1 MGRETLK
8 KENAMSKLIV
18 KFDTHAISTD
28 VDPSRSYTLQLLDRP
43 VYDDSLVFREVVKEK
58 TLPFDEDML
67 KFAFLS
73 VLKTMT
79 QKVAADCVPRKIGN
93 YLKFLPTI
101 RGKVKGPYSP
111 YNPQTCSTAIVVQ
124 SLSGL
129 EKTVNTTALPRLLP
143 ASSAR
148 PFPRL
153 RLTKAQQPSPIITA
167 TASAIAVSGNTTVL
181 AALPYEP
188 RSLAFAMKI

>member
-129 EKTVNTTALPRLLP
+129 EKTVNTANIQFVNVREGL
-143 ASSAR
+143 
-148 PFPRL
+148 
-153 RLTKAQQPSPIITA
+153 KAA
-167 TASAIAVSGNTTVL
+167 
-181 AALPYEP
+181 
-188 RSLAFAMKI
+188 